1 LSESLY
7 RPTSAKPVKLAQ
19 YNRTLTRVALI
30 VLLFQIIFVV
40 ELTSICF
47 N

>member
-7 RPTSAKPVKLAQ
+7 RLTGAKPAKLAQ

-30 VLLFQIIFVV
+30 VLLFQIIFVM
-40 ELTSICF
+40 